1 MNDRLI
7 RHKQIWN
14 NKEILRYIYKEWYE
28 NIINDLK
35 PGKGRTVELG
45 AGSGN
50 FKEFKLDV
58 ISSDIENCE
67 WLDMCFDAHN
77 MPFEAN
83 SILNIVMIDV
93 LHHLSNPMKFFEE
106 AMRVLEKQGR
116 IIIIEPF
123 PSPFSFIIYK
133 IFHPEPFIMNV
144 DYFNKSQIEKKNPWE
159 SNQAVAYLL
168 FFKKKQKFIRRF
180 QMNLKIMKRSRMSY
194 LLYPA
199 SGGFENKA
207 LIPNFLIPLFKA
219 LEVLLNPF
227 RFLMAF
233 RCYIVVE
240 KN

>member
-1 MNDRLI
+1 MNDRLKK
-7 RHKQIWN
+7 HKQIWN

-50 FKEFKLDV
+50 FKEFKIDV

-144 DYFNKSQIEKKNPWE
+144 DYFNKSQIEN
-159 SNQAVAYLL
+159 
-168 FFKKKQKFIRRF
+168 
-180 QMNLKIMKRSRMSY
+180 
-194 LLYPA
+194 
-199 SGGFENKA
+199 GGFENKA